1 MRLWLSVCLM
11 CVQMVWAQGVRAQ
24 DAVVPVCFN
33 YGCAS
38 QQDVQVG
45 LAELER
51 VRARLLLAGDAEAER
66 EALADI
72 VGQLYGLAGRQTP
85 VNADRAGNYLDF
97 AVEGRMDCI
106 DHSTTTTRWL
116 QLLVQHGMLRFHRVL
131 EPARRTR
138 WVLQHFGAVIEE
150 IEPPPGLRPEPT
162 VPDHVPLM
170 LALCD
175 CAEVLDDIP
184 ALPPLASS
192 RPGERYVV
200 DSWFVDNGEAAIV
213 LPLANWLDGEGPN
226 VQ

>member
-1 MRLWLSVCLM
+1 MRLLLGFCLM
-11 CVQMVWAQGVRAQ
+11 CVQLAWGHMARAQ
-24 DAVVPVCFN
+24 DVVVPVCFN

-38 QQDVQVG
+38 QQDVHVS
-45 LAELER
+45 LAALEHMR
-51 VRARLLLAGDAEAER
+51 VRLLSAEDAAAER
-66 EALADI
+66 EILADV
-72 VGQLYGLAGRQTP
+72 VGLLYRVAGKQTP
-85 VNADRAGNYLDF
+85 VSADRAGNYLDF

-116 QLLVQHGMLRFHRVL
+116 QLLVQQDVLRFHRVL

-150 IEPPPGLRPEPT
+150 IEPPSGLRAEPA

-184 ALPPLASS
+184 VLPPLANS

-213 LPLANWLDGEGPN
+213 LPLADWLDGEGPN